1 MVVKRECD
9 TAAEQQPAAEEQPAA
24 KARRTGA
31 HCEDKRH
38 IEWAATIFSDCQTRQ
53 QDSQAWAQ
61 TVTPNAT
68 TAPQAAAELPKAAA
82 EVPVEPK
89 ATAAKLPKA
98 ASTFAQ
104 RQENTL
110 KHAELHMRYW
120 WNVVQREKMQLQA
133 HLDGNRRVEEFQLE
147 EVKNNWGVVIAHI
160 DPDPDIDRLHI
171 KVWSPDSEKY
181 ICFLDSKFADTIAK
195 LKKKIQEHPDVVH
208 MTFKDMKVFYN
219 GCELADTD
227 TIDNLNIDHDC
238 ILHAVDNVYDAPT
251 WVVKSS
257 AQLNQWRLL
266 LPHNLKPSTQSKT
279 YPSFIERGLHGA
291 WEVDQGGQSSCYY
304 RCKRLTKR
312 CRT

>member
-1 MVVKRECD
+1 MVIKSECD

-98 ASTFAQ
+98 ASTFAH

-120 WNVVQREKMQLQA
+120 YNVVQREKMQLQA

-147 EVKNNWGVVIAHI
+147 EIKNNWGVVIAHI

-171 KVWSPDSEKY
+171 KVWSFDRPGHQKY
-181 ICFLDSKFADTIAK
+181 ICFLDSKFADTITK

-227 TIDNLNIDHDC
+227 TIDDLNIDDDC
-238 ILHAVDNVYDAPT
+238 ILHAVDNVYGAPT
-251 WVVKSS
+251 WVAKSS

-266 LPHNLKPSTQSKT
+266 LPHNQQLPHNLKLPLEA
-279 YPSFIERGLHGA
+279 FIGGGLNPKPLSSVVSGA
-291 WEVDQGGQSSCYY
+291 SPAAIIAAGA
-304 RCKRLTKR
+304 
-312 CRT
+312 

>member
-98 ASTFAQ
+98 ASTFAH

-171 KVWSPDSEKY
+171 KVYICFPDPDSEKY

-227 TIDNLNIDHDC
+227 TIDDLNIDDDC
-238 ILHAVDNVYDAPT
+238 ILHAVDNVYGAPT
-251 WVVKSS
+251 WVAKSS

-266 LPHNLKPSTQSKT
+266 LPKSNPWRTQSKT
-279 YPSFIERGLHGA
+279 CPSFIERGLNPRPLSSVVSGA
-291 WEVDQGGQSSCYY
+291 SPAAIG
-304 RCKRLTKR
+304 
-312 CRT
+312 